1 MTRLNIKLSLRE
13 HKIQISLQ
21 NQFKKNQCNCKEADS
36 KVVPC
41 KELRDHNNREE
52 DQEQVHQIINNK
64 HKENLLK
71 IEFIRVRLIGEMQSK
86 GKSKGCIKSME
97 LIDIRI

>member
-13 HKIQISLQ
+13 HKIQISFQ

-41 KELRDHNNREE
+41 KEHRDHNNNREK
-52 DQEQVHQIINNK
+52 DQGQVHQIINNK
-64 HKENLLK
+64 HK
-71 IEFIRVRLIGEMQSK
+71 
-86 GKSKGCIKSME
+86 
-97 LIDIRI
+97 

>member
-36 KVVPC
+36 KVVLC
-41 KELRDHNNREE
+41 KELRDHNNNREE
-52 DQEQVHQIINNK
+52 DQEQVHKIINNK
-64 HKENLLK
+64 QNQLK
-71 IEFIRVRLIGEMQSK
+71 IESTRVKLIVEMQSK
-86 GKSKGCIKSME
+86 EKFKDFTKNME
-97 LIDIRI
+97 LIDM